1 MKKTFLIL
9 WLLLLP
15 LVARGDAPVS
25 KPVTERPYKSVVYT
39 REKTSTN
46 SADKDGK
53 PVVWPQEIFAAFV
66 DLTDP
71 NVRVRVSRGGD
82 DPDGPGEWQ
91 TTLMPPT
98 KVADR
103 EGFDVVVNGDFFAAF
118 NTKDAEGA
126 AAQKAFVG
134 GRPAKVTGPAVTD
147 GQKWGPPPDK
157 KRGIF
162 YIDASGK
169 PAVVDA
175 KDVPSDAREAIAGS
189 DVIVRNGVNVAPP
202 SDKPGF
208 ARGPHPRTAVGI
220 RDGGKTLVLCV
231 IDGRKKGV
239 AVGMSLQETAEVM
252 MRYGCT
258 DAVNLDGGGSS
269 MIGIRN
275 AKTRQMEVKNN
286 PSDGK
291 ERSVATVLGVSVKK
305 HEIRNQKHETNSKHE

>member
-1 MKKTFLIL
+1 MKTKIIIL
-9 WLLLLP
+9 SLLLLP
-15 LVARGDAPVS
+15 LVARADAPTS
-25 KPVTERPYKSVVYT
+25 KPVTERPYKSLVYSH
-39 REKTSTN
+39 EKTTTT
-46 SADKDGK
+46 ATDKDGK
-53 PVVWPQEIFAAFV
+53 PVVWPQEIFAAFI

-118 NTKDAEGA
+118 NTKDAEGE
-126 AAQKAFVG
+126 AAQKQFVG
-134 GRPAKVTGPAVTD
+134 GRPAKVHGPAATD
-147 GQKWGPPPDK
+147 GQKWAGAADK
-157 KRGIF
+157 KRGVF
-162 YIDASGK
+162 FIDSSGK
-169 PAVVDA
+169 PAVADA
-175 KDVPSDAREAIAGS
+175 KDAPSDAREVIAGS
-189 DVIVRNGVNVAPP
+189 DVILQNGVNVAPP

-239 AVGMSLQETAEVM
+239 AVGMSLTETAEVM

-269 MIGIRN
+269 MLGIRN
-275 AKTRQMEVKNN
+275 PKTGQMEIKNN
-286 PSDGK
+286 PSDGR
-291 ERSVATVLGVSVKK
+291 ERSVANVLGVSVTPKNAGQKK
-305 HEIRNQKHETNSKHE
+305 EPAAVGKE